1 MKLFKRNNRENA
13 CCCAGQ
19 CTEEN
24 MQKAESQKEGAGIKI
39 LGSECM
45 KCIQLEKAARQAVQ
59 ELNLDLKIEHITDFA
74 QIASFGVMS
83 TPALVLNGKV
93 VSYGKVFSADEIKDI
108 LKHN

>member
-1 MKLFKRNNRENA
+1 
-13 CCCAGQ
+13 
-19 CTEEN
+19 
-24 MQKAESQKEGAGIKI
+24 
-39 LGSECM
+39 M

-93 VSYGKVFSADEIKDI
+93 VSYGKVLSADEFKDI